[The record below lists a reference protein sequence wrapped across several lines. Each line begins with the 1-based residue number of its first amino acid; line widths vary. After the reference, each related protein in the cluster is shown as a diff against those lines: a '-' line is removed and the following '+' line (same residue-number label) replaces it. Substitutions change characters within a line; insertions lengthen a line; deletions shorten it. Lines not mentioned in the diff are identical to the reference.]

1 MSQLEV
7 NDEEHIVLREVLESA
22 RKTLLLEDATAD
34 ARDYRLLLLHK
45 MDVIERLLSKL
56 RRQAPAFV

>member
-22 RKTLLLEDATAD
+22 RKTLLLEDASAD
-34 ARDYRLLLLHK
+34 ARDYRLILLHK

-56 RRQAPAFV
+56 RRTAPAFV